1 MKTLAHSRI
10 LQESNGNNKMT
21 WGLRTGSP
29 PISFQDNLAHWQGF
43 CPSLIDLLDKYLKGN
58 QFLQN
63 NVSIDKTPI
72 AIKERFQHTRF
83 PYQDD
88 IHLAGECGSDSVRQ
102 NETGIKFSQTF
113 FITKTLLLIR
123 KSQNKKLSFLKN
135 HTPPNLSN
143 NSRLKIG
150 VIDTSVTPYRL
161 QNFFNYLTSE
171 IEIVKIKDGKAG
183 AIDALK
189 QGKVDAFANDE
200 ILLKEFLKELEI
212 VNPNEFYIDSD
223 LVISY
228 ESYGLILPS
237 DDPEWIKIIN
247 KFFIDKKDDIAVLI
261 KKHTTDPNPPVT
273 NPTPTPTPTPITKSS
288 GKPISNIILLMIIV
302 AGFGLTLAGYM
313 YWFRRQN
320 SSPEI
325 KPNLH
330 PKTPIFANGYGLLI
344 GVGKSAYQPLS
355 LPVTVK
361 DVQALHQVLIDPNFC
376 AYPND
381 TQYVRLL
388 HDEEATRSKIL
399 EQLNWLK
406 EQAEANPK
414 ATVVVYYS
422 GHGWFNKSENLY
434 YLLPHDINPFDL
446 KSSSLSAEDF
456 TTALRQIKSERLLVI
471 IDSCHAA
478 GMATAKKAPSDFE
491 EIPIP
496 KSVIDNLKQGK
507 GRVVFTSSQGEESS
521 WIRPDKQMSIYTYH
535 LIEAMKGEAN
545 QAHEN
550 IVKISHL
557 MKHLSHQVPVSAR
570 TLCQEEQTPYFS
582 VESEDFPVAL
592 LKGRRPN

>member
-72 AIKERFQHTRF
+72 SINERFQHTRF

-102 NETGIKFSQTF
+102 NETGIRFSQAF

-123 KSQNKKLSFLKN
+123 KSQSNKLSFLKN

-143 NSRLKIG
+143 NSKLKIG
-150 VIDTSVTPYRL
+150 VIDTSITPYRL

-200 ILLKEFLKELEI
+200 ILLKEFIEELEI
-212 VNPNEFYIDSD
+212 VKPNEFYIDLD

-273 NPTPTPTPTPITKSS
+273 NPTPTPITKSS
-288 GKPISNIILLMIIV
+288 GRPISNIILLMIIV
-302 AGFGLTLAGYM
+302 AGSGLTLGGYM
-313 YWFRRQN
+313 YWGRRQN
-320 SSPEI
+320 TPLET
-325 KPNLH
+325 KPNLDT
-330 PKTPIFANGYGLLI
+330 KTPIFANGYALLI
-344 GVGKSAYQPLS
+344 GVGKSAHQPLS

-381 TQYVRLL
+381 TQHVRLL

-406 EQAEANPK
+406 EQAQANPE

-422 GHGWFNKSENLY
+422 GHGWFSKSQNRY
-434 YLLPHDINPFDL
+434 YLLPHDVEPLDFEG
-446 KSSSLSAEDF
+446 SSLSAEDF
-456 TTALRQIKSERLLVI
+456 TNALRQIKSKRLLAI

-478 GMATAKKAPSDFE
+478 GMASAKKAPSDFE
-491 EIPIP
+491 EISIP
-496 KSVIDNLKQGK
+496 KSVINDLSQGK
-507 GRVVFTSSQGEESS
+507 GRVVFTSSQGEQSS

-535 LIEAMKGEAN
+535 LIEALQGKGN
-545 QAHEN
+545 QAHEDV
-550 IVKISHL
+550 VKISHL
-557 MKHLSHQVPVSAR
+557 MNYLSDKVPESAS
-570 TLCQEEQTPYFS
+570 TLCKKTQTPYFHF
-582 VESEDFPVAL
+582 ESEDFSVAL
-592 LKGRRPN
+592 LKGRRPK